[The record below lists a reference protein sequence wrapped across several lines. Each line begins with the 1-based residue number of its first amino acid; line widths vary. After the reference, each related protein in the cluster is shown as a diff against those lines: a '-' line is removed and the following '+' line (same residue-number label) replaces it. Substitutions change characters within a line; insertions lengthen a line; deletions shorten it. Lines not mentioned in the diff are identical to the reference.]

1 MSQKETRDGLVALT
15 DLQDPIESE
24 MLQDLLRQEKIPVM
38 VRGDEGSGDY
48 LKIYMGYSMFG
59 ESLYV
64 RAADYE
70 RAKELLAGLRHNGEA
85 ALQEAQPE
93 AFDDVEYFEQYEA
106 ENTPAD
112 PVKNRKSAQRL
123 LLVLTLAVAVYAVLW
138 GAGAF

>member
-1 MSQKETRDGLVALT
+1 
-15 DLQDPIESE
+15 
-24 MLQDLLRQEKIPVM
+24 M

-112 PVKNRKSAQRL
+112 PVKKRKSAQRL